1 MVSDGPYK
9 TAHYSICT
17 GLMALGMMV
26 PGMWSGALQEMLGYR
41 HFFVWT
47 CLATI
52 PAFAM
57 AALVKIDPEFG
68 KK

>member
-1 MVSDGPYK
+1 
-9 TAHYSICT
+9 
-17 GLMALGMMV
+17 MALGMMV
-26 PGMWSGALQEMLGYR
+26 PGMWSGKLQEMIGYQ

-47 CLATI
+47 FLSTI

-57 AALVKIDPEFG
+57 AALVKIDPDFG

>member
-1 MVSDGPYK
+1 
-9 TAHYSICT
+9 
-17 GLMALGMMV
+17 MALGMMV
-26 PGMWSGALQEMLGYR
+26 PGMFSGDIQAWLGYPN
-41 HFFVWT
+41 FFIWT

-52 PAFAM
+52 PAFIM